1 MAPAQSPR
9 SEGTAHTAAGKPSS
23 APSARAPHGAL
34 PGLHLKIR
42 STQGPLG
49 RQNLTQAVAAVR
61 TKIKEGSVIPGE
73 ELKEGVLERL
83 KGSPWRN
90 LGV

>member
-34 PGLHLKIR
+34 AELHLKTR
-42 STQGPLG
+42 STQGTLG
-49 RQNLTQAVAAVR
+49 CQNLTQDAAAVR
-61 TKIKEGSVIPGE
+61 TKIKESSAIPGE
-73 ELKEGVLERL
+73 EYSRG
-83 KGSPWRN
+83 
-90 LGV
+90 